1 MSALSGLDSTD
12 PSSADTTE
20 ATEPVTMP
28 KGHEIK
34 DNGAKKDIKKTRF
47 YTYFQKN
54 SKRDSYT
61 MTATCSSNMQGAS
74 VNMPLTMVKSGKKAY
89 MSMKAP
95 LGNGVAMTMSFI
107 SDGQKFYMVFP
118 EARMYLALDASEA
131 GDVNEAMGSLS
142 AIDFEGMEYVKTSEV
157 KADGKKYICEEYK
170 SNDSTIK
177 CYFYGDELVKMEILS
192 SEGVL
197 VCDDI
202 KFSSKVQ
209 GACGLHRHICRLRHG
224 RRISGA
230 CKMSV
235 TNKNVIITGAAGGIG
250 RAAALAFAKN
260 GFGVLINYRTAKD
273 AAEKLCEE
281 INSQGGRAVR
291 FKADVSVRGDVDE
304 MTDFA
309 RRELGAIGVLVNN
322 AGIAQQKMFCDIT
335 EQDFDRMMGVTVKGA
350 FNCTQAALPDMVHDK
365 SGKIINVS
373 SMWGVSGASCEVHYS
388 AAKSALIGLT
398 KALARELAPSNIQV
412 NCIAPGVI
420 DTDMNAPRHLSF

>member
-1 MSALSGLDSTD
+1 MSKNILKGMMIKMKKAILCILMCLVLMLSFAACKNKDGSSDTTAPDTTEGTTSSLEDIMSALSGLDSTD

-74 VNMPLTMVKSGKKAY
+74 VNVPLTMVKSGKKAY

-202 KFSSKVQ
+202 KFSSKVDESLFKVPA
-209 GACGLHRHICRLRHG
+209 GYADISATYGTGGGFPGL
-224 RRISGA
+224 
-230 CKMSV
+230 
-235 TNKNVIITGAAGGIG
+235 
-250 RAAALAFAKN
+250 
-260 GFGVLINYRTAKD
+260 
-273 AAEKLCEE
+273 
-281 INSQGGRAVR
+281 
-291 FKADVSVRGDVDE
+291 
-304 MTDFA
+304 
-309 RRELGAIGVLVNN
+309 
-322 AGIAQQKMFCDIT
+322 
-335 EQDFDRMMGVTVKGA
+335 VK
-350 FNCTQAALPDMVHDK
+350 
-365 SGKIINVS
+365 
-373 SMWGVSGASCEVHYS
+373 
-388 AAKSALIGLT
+388 
-398 KALARELAPSNIQV
+398 
-412 NCIAPGVI
+412 
-420 DTDMNAPRHLSF
+420 

>member
-1 MSALSGLDSTD
+1 MSKNILKGMMIKMKKAILCILMCLVLMLSFAACKNKDGSSDTTVPDTTEGTTSSLEDIMSALSGLDSTD

-202 KFSSKVQ
+202 KFSSKVDESLFKVPA
-209 GACGLHRHICRLRHG
+209 GYTDISASYGTGGGFPGL
-224 RRISGA
+224 
-230 CKMSV
+230 
-235 TNKNVIITGAAGGIG
+235 
-250 RAAALAFAKN
+250 
-260 GFGVLINYRTAKD
+260 
-273 AAEKLCEE
+273 
-281 INSQGGRAVR
+281 
-291 FKADVSVRGDVDE
+291 
-304 MTDFA
+304 
-309 RRELGAIGVLVNN
+309 
-322 AGIAQQKMFCDIT
+322 
-335 EQDFDRMMGVTVKGA
+335 VK
-350 FNCTQAALPDMVHDK
+350 
-365 SGKIINVS
+365 
-373 SMWGVSGASCEVHYS
+373 
-388 AAKSALIGLT
+388 
-398 KALARELAPSNIQV
+398 
-412 NCIAPGVI
+412 
-420 DTDMNAPRHLSF
+420 

>member
-1 MSALSGLDSTD
+1 MSKNILKGMMIKMKKAILCILMCLVLMLSFAACKNKDGSSDTTAPDTTEGTTSSLEDIMSALSGLDSTD

-192 SEGVL
+192 SEGLL

-202 KFSSKVQ
+202 KFSSKVDES
-209 GACGLHRHICRLRHG
+209 LF
-224 RRISGA
+224 
-230 CKMSV
+230 KV
-235 TNKNVIITGAAGGIG
+235 PAG
-250 RAAALAFAKN
+250 
-260 GFGVLINYRTAKD
+260 Y
-273 AAEKLCEE
+273 
-281 INSQGGRAVR
+281 
-291 FKADVSVRGDVDE
+291 
-304 MTDFA
+304 TD
-309 RRELGAIGVLVNN
+309 I
-322 AGIAQQKMFCDIT
+322 
-335 EQDFDRMMGVTVKGA
+335 
-350 FNCTQAALPDMVHDK
+350 
-365 SGKIINVS
+365 
-373 SMWGVSGASCEVHYS
+373 S
-388 AAKSALIGLT
+388 AAYGTGGGFPGLV
-398 KALARELAPSNIQV
+398 K
-412 NCIAPGVI
+412 
-420 DTDMNAPRHLSF
+420 

>member
-1 MSALSGLDSTD
+1 MIKMKKAILCIFMCLVLMLSFAACKNKDGSSDTTAPDTTEGTTSSLEDIMSALSGLDSTD

-192 SEGVL
+192 SESVF

-202 KFSSKVQ
+202 KFSSKVDESLFKVPA
-209 GACGLHRHICRLRHG
+209 GYTDISASYGTGGGFPGL
-224 RRISGA
+224 
-230 CKMSV
+230 
-235 TNKNVIITGAAGGIG
+235 
-250 RAAALAFAKN
+250 
-260 GFGVLINYRTAKD
+260 
-273 AAEKLCEE
+273 
-281 INSQGGRAVR
+281 
-291 FKADVSVRGDVDE
+291 
-304 MTDFA
+304 
-309 RRELGAIGVLVNN
+309 
-322 AGIAQQKMFCDIT
+322 
-335 EQDFDRMMGVTVKGA
+335 VK
-350 FNCTQAALPDMVHDK
+350 
-365 SGKIINVS
+365 
-373 SMWGVSGASCEVHYS
+373 
-388 AAKSALIGLT
+388 
-398 KALARELAPSNIQV
+398 
-412 NCIAPGVI
+412 
-420 DTDMNAPRHLSF
+420 

>member
-1 MSALSGLDSTD
+1 MSKNILKGMMIKMKKAILCILMCLVLMLSFAACKNKDGSSDTTAPNTTEGTTSSLEDIMSALSGLDSTD

-202 KFSSKVQ
+202 KFSSKVDESLFKVPA
-209 GACGLHRHICRLRHG
+209 GYTDISATYGTGGGFPGL
-224 RRISGA
+224 
-230 CKMSV
+230 
-235 TNKNVIITGAAGGIG
+235 
-250 RAAALAFAKN
+250 
-260 GFGVLINYRTAKD
+260 
-273 AAEKLCEE
+273 
-281 INSQGGRAVR
+281 
-291 FKADVSVRGDVDE
+291 
-304 MTDFA
+304 
-309 RRELGAIGVLVNN
+309 
-322 AGIAQQKMFCDIT
+322 
-335 EQDFDRMMGVTVKGA
+335 VK
-350 FNCTQAALPDMVHDK
+350 
-365 SGKIINVS
+365 
-373 SMWGVSGASCEVHYS
+373 
-388 AAKSALIGLT
+388 
-398 KALARELAPSNIQV
+398 
-412 NCIAPGVI
+412 
-420 DTDMNAPRHLSF
+420 

>member
-1 MSALSGLDSTD
+1 MSKNILKGMMIKMKKAILCILMCLVLMLSFAACKNKDGSSDTTAPDTTEGTTSSLEDIMSALSGLDSTD

-61 MTATCSSNMQGAS
+61 MPATCSSNMQGAS
-74 VNMPLTMVKSGKKAY
+74 VNVPLTMVKSGKKAY

-202 KFSSKVQ
+202 KFSSKVDESLFKVPA
-209 GACGLHRHICRLRHG
+209 GYTDISATYGTGGGFPGL
-224 RRISGA
+224 
-230 CKMSV
+230 
-235 TNKNVIITGAAGGIG
+235 
-250 RAAALAFAKN
+250 
-260 GFGVLINYRTAKD
+260 
-273 AAEKLCEE
+273 
-281 INSQGGRAVR
+281 
-291 FKADVSVRGDVDE
+291 
-304 MTDFA
+304 
-309 RRELGAIGVLVNN
+309 
-322 AGIAQQKMFCDIT
+322 
-335 EQDFDRMMGVTVKGA
+335 VK
-350 FNCTQAALPDMVHDK
+350 
-365 SGKIINVS
+365 
-373 SMWGVSGASCEVHYS
+373 
-388 AAKSALIGLT
+388 
-398 KALARELAPSNIQV
+398 
-412 NCIAPGVI
+412 
-420 DTDMNAPRHLSF
+420 

>member
-1 MSALSGLDSTD
+1 MKKAILCILMCLVLMLSFAACKNKDGSSDTTAPDTMEGTTSSLEDIMSALSGLDSTD

-202 KFSSKVQ
+202 KFSSKVDESLFKVPA
-209 GACGLHRHICRLRHG
+209 GYTDISATYGTGGGFPGL
-224 RRISGA
+224 
-230 CKMSV
+230 
-235 TNKNVIITGAAGGIG
+235 
-250 RAAALAFAKN
+250 
-260 GFGVLINYRTAKD
+260 
-273 AAEKLCEE
+273 
-281 INSQGGRAVR
+281 
-291 FKADVSVRGDVDE
+291 
-304 MTDFA
+304 
-309 RRELGAIGVLVNN
+309 
-322 AGIAQQKMFCDIT
+322 
-335 EQDFDRMMGVTVKGA
+335 VK
-350 FNCTQAALPDMVHDK
+350 
-365 SGKIINVS
+365 
-373 SMWGVSGASCEVHYS
+373 
-388 AAKSALIGLT
+388 
-398 KALARELAPSNIQV
+398 
-412 NCIAPGVI
+412 
-420 DTDMNAPRHLSF
+420 

>member
-1 MSALSGLDSTD
+1 MIKMKKAILCIFMCLVLMLSFAACKNKDGSSDTTAPDTTEGTTSSLEDIMSALSGLDSTD

-34 DNGAKKDIKKTRF
+34 DNGAKKNIKKTRF

-74 VNMPLTMVKSGKKAY
+74 VNVPLTMVKSGKKAY

-202 KFSSKVQ
+202 KFSSKVDESLFKVPA
-209 GACGLHRHICRLRHG
+209 GYTDISATYGTGGGFPGL
-224 RRISGA
+224 
-230 CKMSV
+230 
-235 TNKNVIITGAAGGIG
+235 
-250 RAAALAFAKN
+250 
-260 GFGVLINYRTAKD
+260 
-273 AAEKLCEE
+273 
-281 INSQGGRAVR
+281 
-291 FKADVSVRGDVDE
+291 
-304 MTDFA
+304 
-309 RRELGAIGVLVNN
+309 
-322 AGIAQQKMFCDIT
+322 
-335 EQDFDRMMGVTVKGA
+335 VK
-350 FNCTQAALPDMVHDK
+350 
-365 SGKIINVS
+365 
-373 SMWGVSGASCEVHYS
+373 
-388 AAKSALIGLT
+388 
-398 KALARELAPSNIQV
+398 
-412 NCIAPGVI
+412 
-420 DTDMNAPRHLSF
+420 

>member
-1 MSALSGLDSTD
+1 MSKNILKGMMIKMKKAILCILMCLVLMLSFAACKNKDGSSDTTAPDTTEGTTSSLEDIMSALSGLDSTD

-118 EARMYLALDASEA
+118 EARMYLSLDASEA

-202 KFSSKVQ
+202 KFSSKVDESLFKVPA
-209 GACGLHRHICRLRHG
+209 GYTDISATYGTGGGFPGL
-224 RRISGA
+224 
-230 CKMSV
+230 
-235 TNKNVIITGAAGGIG
+235 
-250 RAAALAFAKN
+250 
-260 GFGVLINYRTAKD
+260 
-273 AAEKLCEE
+273 
-281 INSQGGRAVR
+281 
-291 FKADVSVRGDVDE
+291 
-304 MTDFA
+304 
-309 RRELGAIGVLVNN
+309 
-322 AGIAQQKMFCDIT
+322 
-335 EQDFDRMMGVTVKGA
+335 VK
-350 FNCTQAALPDMVHDK
+350 
-365 SGKIINVS
+365 
-373 SMWGVSGASCEVHYS
+373 
-388 AAKSALIGLT
+388 
-398 KALARELAPSNIQV
+398 
-412 NCIAPGVI
+412 
-420 DTDMNAPRHLSF
+420 

>member
-1 MSALSGLDSTD
+1 MSKNILKGMMIKMKKAILCILMCLVLMLSFAACKNKDGSSDTTAPDTTEGTTSSLEDIMSALSGLDSTD
-12 PSSADTTE
+12 PSSAYTTE

-74 VNMPLTMVKSGKKAY
+74 VNVPLTMVKSGKKAY

-202 KFSSKVQ
+202 KFSSKVDESLFKVPA
-209 GACGLHRHICRLRHG
+209 GYTDISATYGTGGGFPGL
-224 RRISGA
+224 
-230 CKMSV
+230 
-235 TNKNVIITGAAGGIG
+235 
-250 RAAALAFAKN
+250 
-260 GFGVLINYRTAKD
+260 
-273 AAEKLCEE
+273 
-281 INSQGGRAVR
+281 
-291 FKADVSVRGDVDE
+291 
-304 MTDFA
+304 
-309 RRELGAIGVLVNN
+309 
-322 AGIAQQKMFCDIT
+322 
-335 EQDFDRMMGVTVKGA
+335 VK
-350 FNCTQAALPDMVHDK
+350 
-365 SGKIINVS
+365 
-373 SMWGVSGASCEVHYS
+373 
-388 AAKSALIGLT
+388 
-398 KALARELAPSNIQV
+398 
-412 NCIAPGVI
+412 
-420 DTDMNAPRHLSF
+420 

>member
-1 MSALSGLDSTD
+1 MMIKMKKATLCILMCIVLMLSFAACKNKDGSSDTTAPDTTEGTTSSLEDIMSALSGLDSTD

-74 VNMPLTMVKSGKKAY
+74 VNVPLTMVKSGKKAY

-202 KFSSKVQ
+202 KFSSKVDESLFKVPA
-209 GACGLHRHICRLRHG
+209 GYTDISATYGTGGGFPGL
-224 RRISGA
+224 
-230 CKMSV
+230 
-235 TNKNVIITGAAGGIG
+235 
-250 RAAALAFAKN
+250 
-260 GFGVLINYRTAKD
+260 
-273 AAEKLCEE
+273 
-281 INSQGGRAVR
+281 
-291 FKADVSVRGDVDE
+291 
-304 MTDFA
+304 
-309 RRELGAIGVLVNN
+309 
-322 AGIAQQKMFCDIT
+322 
-335 EQDFDRMMGVTVKGA
+335 VK
-350 FNCTQAALPDMVHDK
+350 
-365 SGKIINVS
+365 
-373 SMWGVSGASCEVHYS
+373 
-388 AAKSALIGLT
+388 
-398 KALARELAPSNIQV
+398 
-412 NCIAPGVI
+412 
-420 DTDMNAPRHLSF
+420 

>member
-1 MSALSGLDSTD
+1 MSKNILKGMMIKMKKAIICILMCLVLMLSFAACKNKDGSSDTTAPDTTEGTTSSLEDIMSALSGLDSTD

-202 KFSSKVQ
+202 KFSSKVDES
-209 GACGLHRHICRLRHG
+209 LF
-224 RRISGA
+224 
-230 CKMSV
+230 KV
-235 TNKNVIITGAAGGIG
+235 PAG
-250 RAAALAFAKN
+250 
-260 GFGVLINYRTAKD
+260 Y
-273 AAEKLCEE
+273 
-281 INSQGGRAVR
+281 
-291 FKADVSVRGDVDE
+291 
-304 MTDFA
+304 TD
-309 RRELGAIGVLVNN
+309 I
-322 AGIAQQKMFCDIT
+322 
-335 EQDFDRMMGVTVKGA
+335 
-350 FNCTQAALPDMVHDK
+350 
-365 SGKIINVS
+365 
-373 SMWGVSGASCEVHYS
+373 S
-388 AAKSALIGLT
+388 AAYGTGGGFPGLV
-398 KALARELAPSNIQV
+398 K
-412 NCIAPGVI
+412 
-420 DTDMNAPRHLSF
+420 

>member
-1 MSALSGLDSTD
+1 MSKNILKGMMIKMKKATLCILMCLVLMLSFAACKNKDGSSDTTAPDTTEGTTSSLEDIMSALSGLDSTD

-74 VNMPLTMVKSGKKAY
+74 VNVPLTMVKSGKKAY

-118 EARMYLALDASEA
+118 EARMYLALDAGEA

-202 KFSSKVQ
+202 KFSSKVDESLFKVPA
-209 GACGLHRHICRLRHG
+209 GYTDISATYGTGGGFPGL
-224 RRISGA
+224 
-230 CKMSV
+230 
-235 TNKNVIITGAAGGIG
+235 
-250 RAAALAFAKN
+250 
-260 GFGVLINYRTAKD
+260 
-273 AAEKLCEE
+273 
-281 INSQGGRAVR
+281 
-291 FKADVSVRGDVDE
+291 
-304 MTDFA
+304 
-309 RRELGAIGVLVNN
+309 
-322 AGIAQQKMFCDIT
+322 
-335 EQDFDRMMGVTVKGA
+335 VK
-350 FNCTQAALPDMVHDK
+350 
-365 SGKIINVS
+365 
-373 SMWGVSGASCEVHYS
+373 
-388 AAKSALIGLT
+388 
-398 KALARELAPSNIQV
+398 
-412 NCIAPGVI
+412 
-420 DTDMNAPRHLSF
+420 

>member
-1 MSALSGLDSTD
+1 MSKNILKGMMIKMKKAILCILMCLVLMLSFAACKNKDGSSDTTAPDTTEGTTSSLEDIMSALSGLDSTD

-74 VNMPLTMVKSGKKAY
+74 VNVPLTMVKSGKKAY

-202 KFSSKVQ
+202 KFSSKVDES
-209 GACGLHRHICRLRHG
+209 LF
-224 RRISGA
+224 
-230 CKMSV
+230 KV
-235 TNKNVIITGAAGGIG
+235 PAG
-250 RAAALAFAKN
+250 
-260 GFGVLINYRTAKD
+260 Y
-273 AAEKLCEE
+273 
-281 INSQGGRAVR
+281 
-291 FKADVSVRGDVDE
+291 
-304 MTDFA
+304 TD
-309 RRELGAIGVLVNN
+309 I
-322 AGIAQQKMFCDIT
+322 
-335 EQDFDRMMGVTVKGA
+335 
-350 FNCTQAALPDMVHDK
+350 
-365 SGKIINVS
+365 
-373 SMWGVSGASCEVHYS
+373 S
-388 AAKSALIGLT
+388 AAYGTGGGFPGLV
-398 KALARELAPSNIQV
+398 K
-412 NCIAPGVI
+412 
-420 DTDMNAPRHLSF
+420 

>member
-1 MSALSGLDSTD
+1 MKKATLCILMCLVLMLSFAACKNKDGSSDTTAPDTTEGTTSSLEDIMSALSGLDSTD

-202 KFSSKVQ
+202 KFSSKVDESLFKVPA
-209 GACGLHRHICRLRHG
+209 GYTDISATYGTGGGFPGL
-224 RRISGA
+224 
-230 CKMSV
+230 
-235 TNKNVIITGAAGGIG
+235 
-250 RAAALAFAKN
+250 
-260 GFGVLINYRTAKD
+260 
-273 AAEKLCEE
+273 
-281 INSQGGRAVR
+281 
-291 FKADVSVRGDVDE
+291 
-304 MTDFA
+304 
-309 RRELGAIGVLVNN
+309 
-322 AGIAQQKMFCDIT
+322 
-335 EQDFDRMMGVTVKGA
+335 VK
-350 FNCTQAALPDMVHDK
+350 
-365 SGKIINVS
+365 
-373 SMWGVSGASCEVHYS
+373 
-388 AAKSALIGLT
+388 
-398 KALARELAPSNIQV
+398 
-412 NCIAPGVI
+412 
-420 DTDMNAPRHLSF
+420 

>member
-1 MSALSGLDSTD
+1 MSKNILKGMMIKMKKAILCIFMCLVLMLSFAACKNKDGSSDTTAPDTTEGTTSSLEDIMSALSGLDSTD
-12 PSSADTTE
+12 PSSTDTTE

-202 KFSSKVQ
+202 KFSSKVDES
-209 GACGLHRHICRLRHG
+209 LF
-224 RRISGA
+224 
-230 CKMSV
+230 KV
-235 TNKNVIITGAAGGIG
+235 PAG
-250 RAAALAFAKN
+250 
-260 GFGVLINYRTAKD
+260 Y
-273 AAEKLCEE
+273 
-281 INSQGGRAVR
+281 
-291 FKADVSVRGDVDE
+291 
-304 MTDFA
+304 TD
-309 RRELGAIGVLVNN
+309 I
-322 AGIAQQKMFCDIT
+322 
-335 EQDFDRMMGVTVKGA
+335 
-350 FNCTQAALPDMVHDK
+350 
-365 SGKIINVS
+365 
-373 SMWGVSGASCEVHYS
+373 S
-388 AAKSALIGLT
+388 AAYGTGGGFPGLV
-398 KALARELAPSNIQV
+398 K
-412 NCIAPGVI
+412 
-420 DTDMNAPRHLSF
+420 

>member
-1 MSALSGLDSTD
+1 MKKAILCILMCLVLMLSFAACKNKDGSSDTTAPDTTEGTTSSLEDIMSALSGLDSTD

-202 KFSSKVQ
+202 KFSSKVDESLFKVPA
-209 GACGLHRHICRLRHG
+209 GYTD
-224 RRISGA
+224 ISASYG
-230 CKMSV
+230 
-235 TNKNVIITGAAGGIG
+235 TGGG
-250 RAAALAFAKN
+250 FP
-260 GFGVLINYRTAKD
+260 
-273 AAEKLCEE
+273 
-281 INSQGGRAVR
+281 
-291 FKADVSVRGDVDE
+291 
-304 MTDFA
+304 
-309 RRELGAIGVLVNN
+309 EL
-322 AGIAQQKMFCDIT
+322 
-335 EQDFDRMMGVTVKGA
+335 VK
-350 FNCTQAALPDMVHDK
+350 
-365 SGKIINVS
+365 
-373 SMWGVSGASCEVHYS
+373 
-388 AAKSALIGLT
+388 
-398 KALARELAPSNIQV
+398 
-412 NCIAPGVI
+412 
-420 DTDMNAPRHLSF
+420 

>member
-1 MSALSGLDSTD
+1 MSKNILKGMMIKMKKAILCILMCLVLMLSFAACKNKDGSSDTTAPDTTEGTTSSLEDIMSALSGLDSTA

-118 EARMYLALDASEA
+118 EARMYLSLDASEA

-202 KFSSKVQ
+202 KFSSKVDESLFKVPA
-209 GACGLHRHICRLRHG
+209 GYTDISATYGTGGGFPGL
-224 RRISGA
+224 
-230 CKMSV
+230 
-235 TNKNVIITGAAGGIG
+235 
-250 RAAALAFAKN
+250 
-260 GFGVLINYRTAKD
+260 
-273 AAEKLCEE
+273 
-281 INSQGGRAVR
+281 
-291 FKADVSVRGDVDE
+291 
-304 MTDFA
+304 
-309 RRELGAIGVLVNN
+309 
-322 AGIAQQKMFCDIT
+322 
-335 EQDFDRMMGVTVKGA
+335 VK
-350 FNCTQAALPDMVHDK
+350 
-365 SGKIINVS
+365 
-373 SMWGVSGASCEVHYS
+373 
-388 AAKSALIGLT
+388 
-398 KALARELAPSNIQV
+398 
-412 NCIAPGVI
+412 
-420 DTDMNAPRHLSF
+420 

>member
-1 MSALSGLDSTD
+1 MKKAILCILMCLVLMLSFAACKNKDGSSDTTAPDTTEGTTSSLEDIMSALSGLDSTD

-118 EARMYLALDASEA
+118 EARMYLVLDASEA

-202 KFSSKVQ
+202 KFSSKVDES
-209 GACGLHRHICRLRHG
+209 LF
-224 RRISGA
+224 
-230 CKMSV
+230 KV
-235 TNKNVIITGAAGGIG
+235 PAG
-250 RAAALAFAKN
+250 
-260 GFGVLINYRTAKD
+260 Y
-273 AAEKLCEE
+273 
-281 INSQGGRAVR
+281 
-291 FKADVSVRGDVDE
+291 
-304 MTDFA
+304 TD
-309 RRELGAIGVLVNN
+309 I
-322 AGIAQQKMFCDIT
+322 
-335 EQDFDRMMGVTVKGA
+335 
-350 FNCTQAALPDMVHDK
+350 
-365 SGKIINVS
+365 
-373 SMWGVSGASCEVHYS
+373 S
-388 AAKSALIGLT
+388 AAYGTGGGFPGLV
-398 KALARELAPSNIQV
+398 K
-412 NCIAPGVI
+412 
-420 DTDMNAPRHLSF
+420 

>member
-1 MSALSGLDSTD
+1 MKKAILCILMCLVLMLSFAACKNKDGSSDSTAPDTTEGTTSSLEDIMSALSGLDSTD

-202 KFSSKVQ
+202 KFSSKVDES
-209 GACGLHRHICRLRHG
+209 LF
-224 RRISGA
+224 
-230 CKMSV
+230 KV
-235 TNKNVIITGAAGGIG
+235 PAG
-250 RAAALAFAKN
+250 
-260 GFGVLINYRTAKD
+260 Y
-273 AAEKLCEE
+273 
-281 INSQGGRAVR
+281 
-291 FKADVSVRGDVDE
+291 
-304 MTDFA
+304 TD
-309 RRELGAIGVLVNN
+309 I
-322 AGIAQQKMFCDIT
+322 
-335 EQDFDRMMGVTVKGA
+335 
-350 FNCTQAALPDMVHDK
+350 
-365 SGKIINVS
+365 
-373 SMWGVSGASCEVHYS
+373 S
-388 AAKSALIGLT
+388 AAYGTGSGFPGLV
-398 KALARELAPSNIQV
+398 K
-412 NCIAPGVI
+412 
-420 DTDMNAPRHLSF
+420 

>member
-1 MSALSGLDSTD
+1 MKKAILCIFMCLVLMLSFAACKNKDGSSDSTAPDTTEGTTSSLEDIMSALSGLDSTD

-20 ATEPVTMP
+20 ATEPMTMP

-74 VNMPLTMVKSGKKAY
+74 VNVPLTMVKSGKKAY

-202 KFSSKVQ
+202 KFSSKVDES
-209 GACGLHRHICRLRHG
+209 LF
-224 RRISGA
+224 
-230 CKMSV
+230 KV
-235 TNKNVIITGAAGGIG
+235 PAG
-250 RAAALAFAKN
+250 
-260 GFGVLINYRTAKD
+260 Y
-273 AAEKLCEE
+273 
-281 INSQGGRAVR
+281 
-291 FKADVSVRGDVDE
+291 
-304 MTDFA
+304 TD
-309 RRELGAIGVLVNN
+309 I
-322 AGIAQQKMFCDIT
+322 
-335 EQDFDRMMGVTVKGA
+335 
-350 FNCTQAALPDMVHDK
+350 
-365 SGKIINVS
+365 
-373 SMWGVSGASCEVHYS
+373 S
-388 AAKSALIGLT
+388 AAYGTGGGFPGLV
-398 KALARELAPSNIQV
+398 K
-412 NCIAPGVI
+412 
-420 DTDMNAPRHLSF
+420 

>member
-1 MSALSGLDSTD
+1 MSKNILKGMMIKMKKAILCILMCLVLMLSFAACKNKDGSSDTTAPDTTEGTTSSLEDIMSALSGLDSTD

-192 SEGVL
+192 SESVL

-202 KFSSKVQ
+202 KFSSKVDESLFKVPA
-209 GACGLHRHICRLRHG
+209 GYTDISATYGTGGGFPGL
-224 RRISGA
+224 
-230 CKMSV
+230 
-235 TNKNVIITGAAGGIG
+235 
-250 RAAALAFAKN
+250 
-260 GFGVLINYRTAKD
+260 
-273 AAEKLCEE
+273 
-281 INSQGGRAVR
+281 
-291 FKADVSVRGDVDE
+291 
-304 MTDFA
+304 
-309 RRELGAIGVLVNN
+309 
-322 AGIAQQKMFCDIT
+322 
-335 EQDFDRMMGVTVKGA
+335 VK
-350 FNCTQAALPDMVHDK
+350 
-365 SGKIINVS
+365 
-373 SMWGVSGASCEVHYS
+373 
-388 AAKSALIGLT
+388 
-398 KALARELAPSNIQV
+398 
-412 NCIAPGVI
+412 
-420 DTDMNAPRHLSF
+420 

>member
-1 MSALSGLDSTD
+1 MKKAILCILMCLVLMLSFAACKNKDGSSDTTAPDTTEGTTSSLEDIMSALSGLDSTD
-12 PSSADTTE
+12 PSSAYTTE

-74 VNMPLTMVKSGKKAY
+74 VNVPLTMVKSGKKAY

-202 KFSSKVQ
+202 KFSSKVDES
-209 GACGLHRHICRLRHG
+209 LF
-224 RRISGA
+224 
-230 CKMSV
+230 KV
-235 TNKNVIITGAAGGIG
+235 PAG
-250 RAAALAFAKN
+250 
-260 GFGVLINYRTAKD
+260 Y
-273 AAEKLCEE
+273 
-281 INSQGGRAVR
+281 
-291 FKADVSVRGDVDE
+291 
-304 MTDFA
+304 TD
-309 RRELGAIGVLVNN
+309 I
-322 AGIAQQKMFCDIT
+322 
-335 EQDFDRMMGVTVKGA
+335 
-350 FNCTQAALPDMVHDK
+350 
-365 SGKIINVS
+365 
-373 SMWGVSGASCEVHYS
+373 S
-388 AAKSALIGLT
+388 AAYGT
-398 KALARELAPSNIQV
+398 GGGF
-412 NCIAPGVI
+412 PGPVK
-420 DTDMNAPRHLSF
+420 

>member
-1 MSALSGLDSTD
+1 MSKNILKGMMIKMKKAILCILMCLVLMLSFAACKNKDDSSDTTAPDTTEGTTSSLEDIMSALSGLDSTD

-202 KFSSKVQ
+202 KFSSKVDES
-209 GACGLHRHICRLRHG
+209 LF
-224 RRISGA
+224 
-230 CKMSV
+230 KV
-235 TNKNVIITGAAGGIG
+235 PAG
-250 RAAALAFAKN
+250 
-260 GFGVLINYRTAKD
+260 Y
-273 AAEKLCEE
+273 
-281 INSQGGRAVR
+281 
-291 FKADVSVRGDVDE
+291 
-304 MTDFA
+304 TD
-309 RRELGAIGVLVNN
+309 I
-322 AGIAQQKMFCDIT
+322 
-335 EQDFDRMMGVTVKGA
+335 
-350 FNCTQAALPDMVHDK
+350 
-365 SGKIINVS
+365 
-373 SMWGVSGASCEVHYS
+373 S
-388 AAKSALIGLT
+388 AAYGTGGGFPGLV
-398 KALARELAPSNIQV
+398 K
-412 NCIAPGVI
+412 
-420 DTDMNAPRHLSF
+420 

>member
-1 MSALSGLDSTD
+1 MSKNILKGMMIKMKKAILCILMCLVLMLSFAACKNKDGSSDSTAPDTTEGTTSSLEDIMSALSGLDSTD

-202 KFSSKVQ
+202 KFSSKVDESLFKVPA
-209 GACGLHRHICRLRHG
+209 GYTDISATYGTGGGFPGL
-224 RRISGA
+224 
-230 CKMSV
+230 
-235 TNKNVIITGAAGGIG
+235 
-250 RAAALAFAKN
+250 
-260 GFGVLINYRTAKD
+260 
-273 AAEKLCEE
+273 
-281 INSQGGRAVR
+281 
-291 FKADVSVRGDVDE
+291 
-304 MTDFA
+304 
-309 RRELGAIGVLVNN
+309 
-322 AGIAQQKMFCDIT
+322 
-335 EQDFDRMMGVTVKGA
+335 VK
-350 FNCTQAALPDMVHDK
+350 
-365 SGKIINVS
+365 
-373 SMWGVSGASCEVHYS
+373 
-388 AAKSALIGLT
+388 
-398 KALARELAPSNIQV
+398 
-412 NCIAPGVI
+412 
-420 DTDMNAPRHLSF
+420 